1 MADKKN
7 LCAQIDIAL
16 HNRVTEEKDR
26 LEMTTSQYIAALL
39 TEYYK
44 MKDENGGIN
53 MTGSRTMAFQ
63 IPEELFQRIK
73 THLAR
78 ETARTGVKLTQRDFV
93 LGLIEQAL
101 AEAEASLAPQEAPE
115 STEEASEDNGAA
127 VPPQTP
133 ARPARRRRETQRT
146 SNNNIRRQSKGPEDT
161 SQADA
166 SSGPFFVFSRREVN
180 MIQTSEKTRFTEVEM
195 ATVRDTDLPDL
206 LIPLDCQVKRISRH

>member
-101 AEAEASLAPQEAPE
+101 AEAEASLAPQEAL
-115 STEEASEDNGAA
+115 S
-127 VPPQTP
+127 
-133 ARPARRRRETQRT
+133 
-146 SNNNIRRQSKGPEDT
+146 
-161 SQADA
+161 
-166 SSGPFFVFSRREVN
+166 
-180 MIQTSEKTRFTEVEM
+180 
-195 ATVRDTDLPDL
+195 
-206 LIPLDCQVKRISRH
+206 LIHI

>member
-101 AEAEASLAPQEAPE
+101 VEAEAYHGPSIIIAYAPCEMHSIKGGMVNCQAEMKK
-115 STEEASEDNGAA
+115 A
-127 VPPQTP
+127 VDCGYWNMFRYNP
-133 ARPARRRRETQRT
+133 AL
-146 SNNNIRRQSKGPEDT
+146 
-161 SQADA
+161 QAE
-166 SSGPFFVFSRREVN
+166 G
-180 MIQTSEKTRFTEVEM
+180 
-195 ATVRDTDLPDL
+195 
-206 LIPLDCQVKRISRH
+206 

>member
-63 IPEELFQRIK
+63 IPEELLQRIK

-93 LGLIEQAL
+93 LSLIERAL
-101 AEAEASLAPQEAPE
+101 AEAEASLVPQEAPE
-115 STEEASEDNGAA
+115 DSTPDASEASAEA
-127 VPPQTP
+127 
-133 ARPARRRRETQRT
+133 ET
-146 SNNNIRRQSKGPEDT
+146 DT
-161 SQADA
+161 VDIEQ
-166 SSGPFFVFSRREVN
+166 
-180 MIQTSEKTRFTEVEM
+180 
-195 ATVRDTDLPDL
+195 
-206 LIPLDCQVKRISRH
+206 

>member
-7 LCAQIDIAL
+7 LCAQIDITL

-63 IPEELFQRIK
+63 IPEETLPAHQDPPGQRNGSDRRK
-73 THLAR
+73 AHPA
-78 ETARTGVKLTQRDFV
+78 DFV

-101 AEAEASLAPQEAPE
+101 AEAEASLAPQEDPE
-115 STEEASEDNGAA
+115 STEEAPEDNGAA
-127 VPPQTP
+127 GTTP
-133 ARPARRRRETQRT
+133 
-146 SNNNIRRQSKGPEDT
+146 
-161 SQADA
+161 DA
-166 SSGPFFVFSRREVN
+166 SEASMEAERGTADIE
-180 MIQTSEKTRFTEVEM
+180 Q
-195 ATVRDTDLPDL
+195 
-206 LIPLDCQVKRISRH
+206 

>member
-101 AEAEASLAPQEAPE
+101 AEAGGQRS
-115 STEEASEDNGAA
+115 
-127 VPPQTP
+127 
-133 ARPARRRRETQRT
+133 RRYHP
-146 SNNNIRRQSKGPEDT
+146 RRQRGQHGGGERH
-161 SQADA
+161 
-166 SSGPFFVFSRREVN
+166 SGHRTITQGVKARGRRTHLKQMRPPAPFLFFLEGG
-180 MIQTSEKTRFTEVEM
+180 
-195 ATVRDTDLPDL
+195 
-206 LIPLDCQVKRISRH
+206 

>member
-16 HNRVTEEKDR
+16 HNRVIEEKDR
-26 LEMTTSQYIAALL
+26 LEMTTSQYIASLL

-93 LGLIEQAL
+93 LGLIERAL
-101 AEAEASLAPQEAPE
+101 AEAEASLPPQEAPE
-115 STEEASEDNGAA
+115 DNGAA
-127 VPPQTP
+127 GTTP
-133 ARPARRRRETQRT
+133 DASEASMEAER
-146 SNNNIRRQSKGPEDT
+146 DT
-161 SQADA
+161 SDIEQY
-166 SSGPFFVFSRREVN
+166 
-180 MIQTSEKTRFTEVEM
+180 
-195 ATVRDTDLPDL
+195 PDHH
-206 LIPLDCQVKRISRH
+206 PDQDDVQ

>member
-44 MKDENGGIN
+44 MKDENGGTN

-93 LGLIEQAL
+93 LGLIERAL
-101 AEAEASLAPQEAPE
+101 AEAEASLAPQEAQEDSGAAGTTPDASE
-115 STEEASEDNGAA
+115 ASTEAERD
-127 VPPQTP
+127 
-133 ARPARRRRETQRT
+133 
-146 SNNNIRRQSKGPEDT
+146 K
-161 SQADA
+161 ADI
-166 SSGPFFVFSRREVN
+166 E
-180 MIQTSEKTRFTEVEM
+180 Q
-195 ATVRDTDLPDL
+195 
-206 LIPLDCQVKRISRH
+206 

>member
-115 STEEASEDNGAA
+115 STEEAPEDSGAA
-127 VPPQTP
+127 GTTP
-133 ARPARRRRETQRT
+133 GASEASTEAER
-146 SNNNIRRQSKGPEDT
+146 DT
-161 SQADA
+161 ADIEQYDDSDFMHYYSQWY
-166 SSGPFFVFSRREVN
+166 
-180 MIQTSEKTRFTEVEM
+180 QSEKPQLLCSEMNALVERTL
-195 ATVRDTDLPDL
+195 ADLREKSL
-206 LIPLDCQVKRISRH
+206 TISEGIDD

>member
-26 LEMTTSQYIAALL
+26 LEMTTSQYIASLL

-101 AEAEASLAPQEAPE
+101 AEAEASLAPQE
-115 STEEASEDNGAA
+115 
-127 VPPQTP
+127 
-133 ARPARRRRETQRT
+133 ETQRT
-146 SNNNIRRQSKGPEDT
+146 SNNNTRSQSKGPENT
-161 SQADA
+161 SQADV
-166 SSGPFFVFSRREVN
+166 SSGPFFVFSRR
-180 MIQTSEKTRFTEVEM
+180 R
-195 ATVRDTDLPDL
+195 
-206 LIPLDCQVKRISRH
+206 

>member
-26 LEMTTSQYIAALL
+26 LEMTTSQYIASLL

-93 LGLIEQAL
+93 LGLIERAL
-101 AEAEASLAPQEAPE
+101 AEAEASLAASE
-115 STEEASEDNGAA
+115 STEEAPEDSGAA
-127 VPPQTP
+127 GTTP
-133 ARPARRRRETQRT
+133 
-146 SNNNIRRQSKGPEDT
+146 
-161 SQADA
+161 DA
-166 SSGPFFVFSRREVN
+166 SEASAEA
-180 MIQTSEKTRFTEVEM
+180 E
-195 ATVRDTDLPDL
+195 RDTADID
-206 LIPLDCQVKRISRH
+206 Q

>member
-1 MADKKN
+1 MANTKN

-16 HNRVTEEKDR
+16 HNRVTKEKDR
-26 LEMTTSQYIAALL
+26 LEMTTSQYIASLL

-101 AEAEASLAPQEAPE
+101 
-115 STEEASEDNGAA
+115 
-127 VPPQTP
+127 
-133 ARPARRRRETQRT
+133 
-146 SNNNIRRQSKGPEDT
+146 
-161 SQADA
+161 
-166 SSGPFFVFSRREVN
+166 
-180 MIQTSEKTRFTEVEM
+180 
-195 ATVRDTDLPDL
+195 
-206 LIPLDCQVKRISRH
+206 

>member
-44 MKDENGGIN
+44 M
-53 MTGSRTMAFQ
+53 

-101 AEAEASLAPQEAPE
+101 AEAEASLAPQEDPE
-115 STEEASEDNGAA
+115 STEEAPEDNGAA
-127 VPPQTP
+127 GTTP
-133 ARPARRRRETQRT
+133 
-146 SNNNIRRQSKGPEDT
+146 
-161 SQADA
+161 DA
-166 SSGPFFVFSRREVN
+166 SEAS
-180 MIQTSEKTRFTEVEM
+180 TEAERGT
-195 ATVRDTDLPDL
+195 AD
-206 LIPLDCQVKRISRH
+206 IEQ

>member
-1 MADKKN
+1 MANTKN

-101 AEAEASLAPQEAPE
+101 AKPKPAWPHRRPLRAPRKPRRTVEPP
-115 STEEASEDNGAA
+115 

-133 ARPARRRRETQRT
+133 ARPVRRRRETQRT
-146 SNNNIRRQSKGPEDT
+146 SNNNTRSQSKGPENT
-161 SQADA
+161 SQADV
-166 SSGPFFVFSRREVN
+166 SSGPFFAFSRR
-180 MIQTSEKTRFTEVEM
+180 R
-195 ATVRDTDLPDL
+195 
-206 LIPLDCQVKRISRH
+206 

>member
-44 MKDENGGIN
+44 MKDENGEIN

-115 STEEASEDNGAA
+115 STEEAPEDSGAA
-127 VPPQTP
+127 GTTP
-133 ARPARRRRETQRT
+133 
-146 SNNNIRRQSKGPEDT
+146 
-161 SQADA
+161 DA
-166 SSGPFFVFSRREVN
+166 SEAS
-180 MIQTSEKTRFTEVEM
+180 TEAERGT
-195 ATVRDTDLPDL
+195 AD
-206 LIPLDCQVKRISRH
+206 IEQ

>member
-101 AEAEASLAPQEAPE
+101 AEAEASLAPQEGPE
-115 STEEASEDNGAA
+115 STEEAPGTTEPP

-133 ARPARRRRETQRT
+133 ARPARRRREAQRT
-146 SNNNIRRQSKGPEDT
+146 SNNNTRSQSKGSEDT

-166 SSGPFFVFSRREVN
+166 SSGPFFVFSRRG
-180 MIQTSEKTRFTEVEM
+180 
-195 ATVRDTDLPDL
+195 
-206 LIPLDCQVKRISRH
+206 

>member
-115 STEEASEDNGAA
+115 STEEAPED
-127 VPPQTP
+127 
-133 ARPARRRRETQRT
+133 RSRRYHP
-146 SNNNIRRQSKGPEDT
+146 RRQRGQHGGGEGH
-161 SQADA
+161 
-166 SSGPFFVFSRREVN
+166 SGHRTITQGVKARGRRTHLKQMRPPAPFLFFLEGG
-180 MIQTSEKTRFTEVEM
+180 
-195 ATVRDTDLPDL
+195 
-206 LIPLDCQVKRISRH
+206 

>member
-26 LEMTTSQYIAALL
+26 LEMTTSQYIASLL

-53 MTGSRTMAFQ
+53 MTGSRT
-63 IPEELFQRIK
+63 I
-73 THLAR
+73 
-78 ETARTGVKLTQRDFV
+78 FV

-115 STEEASEDNGAA
+115 STEEAPEDSGAA
-127 VPPQTP
+127 GTTP
-133 ARPARRRRETQRT
+133 
-146 SNNNIRRQSKGPEDT
+146 
-161 SQADA
+161 DA
-166 SSGPFFVFSRREVN
+166 SEASAEA
-180 MIQTSEKTRFTEVEM
+180 E
-195 ATVRDTDLPDL
+195 RDTAD
-206 LIPLDCQVKRISRH
+206 IEQ